1 MAGTKNSRTTNGAEN
16 MTAHHQRLDESLQGS
31 CGDNGAADSVPVG
44 KQDTHC
50 GESFHPIASFH
61 SPFTSK
67 FGIPKQSGLAAGL
80 HGTIVLEPPY
90 RQADALRGI
99 EGFDYLWLI
108 WLFNAN
114 PHQSGSLLVRPP
126 VLGGNQKVGVF
137 ASRSPF
143 RPNPIGLSSVLLERV
158 EWDTPQ
164 GPVLHVLGGDLMDG
178 TPIYDIKPY
187 VPYADCHP
195 DARSGFTDLSK
206 IQRLEVVIP
215 DEVAHQFTPDKLR
228 TLKEVLSL
236 DPRPAYQ
243 RSSEKIYGMP
253 FDGKDVKFRV
263 VENDAP
269 RGWDGRDAHSA
280 SHTYNA
286 TENDSLKMSDGAVR
300 GGTLI
305 VLGFSEG

>member
-1 MAGTKNSRTTNGAEN
+1 MND
-16 MTAHHQRLDESLQGS
+16 HHQRLDESLQES
-31 CGDNGAADSVPVG
+31 RGDNGAEDLAPVG
-44 KQDTHC
+44 DQIADC
-50 GESFHPIASFH
+50 GEPFHPIAYFH
-61 SPFTSK
+61 SPFTSE

-80 HGTIVLEPPY
+80 HGTIVFESPY

-114 PHQSGSLLVRPP
+114 PHQSDSLLVRPP
-126 VLGGNQKVGVF
+126 LLGGNQKVGVF

-164 GPVLHVLGGDLMDG
+164 GPVLHVLGADLMDG

-195 DARSGFTDLSK
+195 EARSGFTDLSK

-215 DEVAHQFTPDKLR
+215 DEVARLFTPDKLR

-243 RSSEKIYGMP
+243 RSSEKTYGMP

-263 VENDAP
+263 VENDATH
-269 RGWDGRDAHSA
+269 GWDGQDAHSV
-280 SHTYNA
+280 SSTCCA
-286 TENDSLKMSDGAVR
+286 TENSSLKSSDGAVR

-305 VLGFSEG
+305 VLGIFEG

>member
-1 MAGTKNSRTTNGAEN
+1 MTNL
-16 MTAHHQRLDESLQGS
+16 HQRLDEPIQES
-31 CGDNGAADSVPVG
+31 CGDEGASDSSPVREQVVG
-44 KQDTHC
+44 C
-50 GESFHPIASFH
+50 GEFFHPIAYFH

-80 HGTIVLEPPY
+80 HGTLVFEPAY

-114 PHQSGSLLVRPP
+114 PHQSDSLLVRPP

-158 EWDTPQ
+158 EWDSPQ
-164 GPVLHVLGGDLMDG
+164 GPVLHVLGADLMDG

-215 DEVAHQFTPDKLR
+215 DEVARQFTPDNLR

-263 VENDAP
+263 VENDSTP
-269 RGWDGRDAHSA
+269 GWDEQEARSA
-280 SHTYNA
+280 SSTCRT
-286 TENDSLKMSDGAVR
+286 TENSSLKMSDGAVR
-300 GGTLI
+300 GETLI
-305 VLGFSEG
+305 VLGLSEG

>member
-1 MAGTKNSRTTNGAEN
+1 MAWTKKCRTTNGVEN
-16 MTAHHQRLDESLQGS
+16 MTDYHQRFDESLQES
-31 CGDNGAADSVPVG
+31 YGDNSAEDLAPVG
-44 KQDTHC
+44 EQVTGC
-50 GESFHPIASFH
+50 GEPFQPIAYFH

-80 HGTIVLEPPY
+80 HGTLVFEPPY

-114 PHQSGSLLVRPP
+114 PHQSDSLLVRPP

-164 GPVLHVLGGDLMDG
+164 GPVLHVLGADLMDG

-195 DARSGFTDLSK
+195 EARSGFTDLSK
-206 IQRLEVVIP
+206 IQRLKVVIP
-215 DEVAHQFTPDKLR
+215 DEVARQFTPDKLR

-243 RSSEKIYGMP
+243 RSSEKTYGMP
-253 FDGKDVKFRV
+253 YDGKDVKFKV
-263 VENDAP
+263 VENNATH
-269 RGWDGRDAHSA
+269 GWDGQDAQSA
-280 SHTYNA
+280 SHACCA
-286 TENDSLKMSDGAVR
+286 TENASLKMSDGAVR
-300 GGTLI
+300 GETLI
-305 VLGFSEG
+305 VLGLSEG

>member
-1 MAGTKNSRTTNGAEN
+1 MSKVEN
-16 MTAHHQRLDESLQGS
+16 MTNHHQQLGEPMLGA
-31 CGDNGAADSVPVG
+31 CGDLGVYDSVSVG
-44 KQDTHC
+44 GQDARC
-50 GESFHPIASFH
+50 GESFHPIAYFH

-80 HGTIVLEPPY
+80 HGTLVFEPPY

-108 WLFNAN
+108 WQFNAN
-114 PHQSGSLLVRPP
+114 PHRSDSLLVRPP

-164 GPVLHVLGGDLMDG
+164 GPVLHVLGADLMDG

-195 DARSGFTDLSK
+195 EARSGFTDLSK
-206 IQRLEVVIP
+206 IKRLKVVIP
-215 DEVAHQFTPDKLR
+215 DEVARQFTPDKLR

-243 RSSEKIYGMP
+243 RSSEKTYGMP

-263 VENDAP
+263 VENDVP
-269 RGWDGRDAHSA
+269 RGWDGQDAQSA
-280 SHTYNA
+280 SHAYGA
-286 TENDSLKMSDGAVR
+286 TENASLKTSDGAVR

-305 VLGFSEG
+305 VLGLSE

>member
-1 MAGTKNSRTTNGAEN
+1 MTN
-16 MTAHHQRLDESLQGS
+16 HHQRLDESLQES
-31 CGDNGAADSVPVG
+31 CGDIGAVDSAPVG
-44 KQDTHC
+44 EPVADC
-50 GESFHPIASFH
+50 DVSFHPIAYFH

-108 WLFNAN
+108 WQFNAN
-114 PHQSGSLLVRPP
+114 PHQSDSLLVRPP

-158 EWDTPQ
+158 EWDSPQ
-164 GPVLHVLGGDLMDG
+164 GPVLHVLGADLMDG

-215 DEVAHQFTPDKLR
+215 DEVARHFTPDKLR
-228 TLKEVLSL
+228 ALKEVLSL

-243 RSSEKIYGMP
+243 RSSEKTYGMP

-263 VENDAP
+263 VENGATHGCDGQDAQ
-269 RGWDGRDAHSA
+269 SA
-280 SHTYNA
+280 SHASCT
-286 TENDSLKMSDGAVR
+286 TENASLKMSDGAVR

-305 VLGFSEG
+305 VLGLSEG

>member
-1 MAGTKNSRTTNGAEN
+1 MTNQ
-16 MTAHHQRLDESLQGS
+16 HQRLDESLQES
-31 CGDNGAADSVPVG
+31 CGDNGAVDSAPVG
-44 KQDTHC
+44 EQVARC
-50 GESFHPIASFH
+50 GESFHPIAYFH

-80 HGTIVLEPPY
+80 HGTLVFEPPY

-108 WLFNAN
+108 WQFNAN

-158 EWDTPQ
+158 EWDSPQ
-164 GPVLHVLGGDLMDG
+164 SPVLHVLGADLMDG

-195 DARSGFTDLSK
+195 EARSGFTDLSK
-206 IQRLEVVIP
+206 ILRLEVVIP
-215 DEVAHQFTPDKLR
+215 DDVARQFTPDKLR

-243 RSSEKIYGMP
+243 RSSEKTYGMP

-263 VENDAP
+263 VENNATP
-269 RGWDGRDAHSA
+269 CWDEQEAQSV
-280 SHTYNA
+280 SHACCA
-286 TENDSLKMSDGAVR
+286 TENSSLKSSDGAVR

-305 VLGFSEG
+305 VLGISEG

>member
-1 MAGTKNSRTTNGAEN
+1 M
-16 MTAHHQRLDESLQGS
+16 
-31 CGDNGAADSVPVG
+31 
-44 KQDTHC
+44 
-50 GESFHPIASFH
+50 
-61 SPFTSK
+61 
-67 FGIPKQSGLAAGL
+67 
-80 HGTIVLEPPY
+80 HGTLVFEPPY

-114 PHQSGSLLVRPP
+114 PHQSDSLLVRPP

-164 GPVLHVLGGDLMDG
+164 GPVLHVLGADLMDG

-195 DARSGFTDLSK
+195 EARSGFTDLSK

-243 RSSEKIYGMP
+243 RSSEKTYGMP

-263 VENDAP
+263 VENDATHDC
-269 RGWDGRDAHSA
+269 DGQDAQSA
-280 SHTYNA
+280 SSACCA
-286 TENDSLKMSDGAVR
+286 TENASLKMSNGAVR

-305 VLGFSEG
+305 VLGLSEG

>member
-1 MAGTKNSRTTNGAEN
+1 MMSKVEN
-16 MTAHHQRLDESLQGS
+16 MTNHHQRSGEPMQGA
-31 CGDNGAADSVPVG
+31 CGDLGAYDSVSVGEPVAG
-44 KQDTHC
+44 C
-50 GESFHPIASFH
+50 GEPFHPIARFH

-80 HGTIVLEPPY
+80 HGTLVFEPAY

-108 WLFNAN
+108 WQFNAN
-114 PHQSGSLLVRPP
+114 PHRSGSLLVRPP

-164 GPVLHVLGGDLMDG
+164 GPVLHVLGADLMDG

-206 IQRLEVVIP
+206 IQRLKVVIP
-215 DEVAHQFTPDKLR
+215 DEVARQFTPDKLR

-243 RSSEKIYGMP
+243 RSSEKTYGMP

-263 VENDAP
+263 VENDVP
-269 RGWDGRDAHSA
+269 RGWDGQDAQSA
-280 SHTYNA
+280 SHAYGA
-286 TENDSLKMSDGAVR
+286 TENASLKMSDGAVR

-305 VLGFSEG
+305 VLGLSE

>member
-1 MAGTKNSRTTNGAEN
+1 MTN
-16 MTAHHQRLDESLQGS
+16 HHQRLDESLQES
-31 CGDNGAADSVPVG
+31 CGDIGAADSAPVG
-44 KQDTHC
+44 EPVADC
-50 GESFHPIASFH
+50 DVSFHPIAYFH

-80 HGTIVLEPPY
+80 HGTIVLEPSY
-90 RQADALRGI
+90 RQADALRSI

-108 WLFNAN
+108 WQFNAN
-114 PHQSGSLLVRPP
+114 PHQSDSLLVRPP

-158 EWDTPQ
+158 EWDSPQ
-164 GPVLHVLGGDLMDG
+164 GPVLHVLGADLMDG

-195 DARSGFTDLSK
+195 EARSGFTDLSK

-243 RSSEKIYGMP
+243 RSSEKTYGMP

-263 VENDAP
+263 VENGATHDCDGQDAQ
-269 RGWDGRDAHSA
+269 SA
-280 SHTYNA
+280 SSACCN
-286 TENDSLKMSDGAVR
+286 TENASLKSSDGAVR

-305 VLGFSEG
+305 VLGISEG

>member
-1 MAGTKNSRTTNGAEN
+1 
-16 MTAHHQRLDESLQGS
+16 MTDHYQRLDESLQGS
-31 CGDNGAADSVPVG
+31 CGDNGAADSAPVG
-44 KQDTHC
+44 EQDAGYDEC
-50 GESFHPIASFH
+50 FHPIAYFH

-114 PHQSGSLLVRPP
+114 PHQSDSLLVRPP

-164 GPVLHVLGGDLMDG
+164 GPVLHVLGADLMDG

-187 VPYADCHP
+187 VPYADCHQE
-195 DARSGFTDLSK
+195 ARSGFTDLSK

-215 DEVAHQFTPDKLR
+215 DEVARQFAPDKLR

-243 RSSEKIYGMP
+243 RSSEKTYGMP

-263 VENDAP
+263 VENDAAH
-269 RGWDGRDAHSA
+269 GCDGQEAQSA
-280 SHTYNA
+280 SSACCA
-286 TENDSLKMSDGAVR
+286 TENALLNMSDGAVR

-305 VLGFSEG
+305 VLGISEG

>member
-1 MAGTKNSRTTNGAEN
+1 
-16 MTAHHQRLDESLQGS
+16 MTDHHQRLDESLQES
-31 CGDNGAADSVPVG
+31 CGDDGAADSAPVG
-44 KQDTHC
+44 EQVAGC
-50 GESFHPIASFH
+50 GECFHPIAYFH

-80 HGTIVLEPPY
+80 HGTIVFEAAY

-108 WLFNAN
+108 WQFNAN
-114 PHQSGSLLVRPP
+114 PHQSDSLLVRPP

-164 GPVLHVLGGDLMDG
+164 SPVLHVLGADLMDG

-195 DARSGFTDLSK
+195 EARSGFTDLSK

-243 RSSEKIYGMP
+243 RSSEKTYGMP

-263 VENDAP
+263 VENDSTH
-269 RGWDGRDAHSA
+269 GCDGHDAQSA
-280 SHTYNA
+280 SSACCA
-286 TENDSLKMSDGAVR
+286 TENALLNISDGAVR

-305 VLGFSEG
+305 VLGLSEG

>member
-1 MAGTKNSRTTNGAEN
+1 
-16 MTAHHQRLDESLQGS
+16 MTDHHQRLDEFLQES
-31 CGDNGAADSVPVG
+31 SGDNGAADSVPVG
-44 KQDTHC
+44 ERVADC
-50 GESFHPIASFH
+50 GEPFHPIAYFH

-80 HGTIVLEPPY
+80 RGTIVLEPAY

-114 PHQSGSLLVRPP
+114 PHPSDSLLVRPP

-164 GPVLHVLGGDLMDG
+164 GPVLHVLGADLMEG

-206 IQRLEVVIP
+206 IQRLEVVVP
-215 DEVAHQFTPDKLR
+215 DDVARQFTPEKLR

-263 VENDAP
+263 VENDANP
-269 RGWDGRDAHSA
+269 GWDGQDAQSA
-280 SHTYNA
+280 SHAYGA
-286 TENDSLKMSDGAVR
+286 TENASLKMSDGTLR

-305 VLGFSEG
+305 VLGLSE

>member
-1 MAGTKNSRTTNGAEN
+1 
-16 MTAHHQRLDESLQGS
+16 MTDHHQRFDESLQES
-31 CGDNGAADSVPVG
+31 YGDNGAEDLAPVG
-44 KQDTHC
+44 EQVADC
-50 GESFHPIASFH
+50 GESFHPIAYFH

-80 HGTIVLEPPY
+80 HGTIVFEPPY

-114 PHQSGSLLVRPP
+114 PHQSDSLLVRPP

-137 ASRSPF
+137 ATRSPF

-187 VPYADCHP
+187 VAYADCHP
-195 DARSGFTDLSK
+195 EARSGFTDLSK
-206 IQRLEVVIP
+206 IQRLKVVIP
-215 DEVAHQFTPDKLR
+215 DEVVRQFTPDKLR

-243 RSSEKIYGMP
+243 RSSEKSYGMP

-263 VENDAP
+263 VENDATH
-269 RGWDGRDAHSA
+269 GCDGQDAQSA
-280 SHTYNA
+280 SSACCT
-286 TENDSLKMSDGAVR
+286 TEIASLNMSDGAVR

-305 VLGFSEG
+305 VLGLSE